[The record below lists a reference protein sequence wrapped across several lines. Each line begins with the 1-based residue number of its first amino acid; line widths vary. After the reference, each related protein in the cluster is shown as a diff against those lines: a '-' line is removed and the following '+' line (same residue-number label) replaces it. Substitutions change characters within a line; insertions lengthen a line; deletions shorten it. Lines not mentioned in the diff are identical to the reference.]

1 MAHVNQGGNT
11 TMLGHW
17 RVVLK
22 QAEESARAGRLD
34 EALAL
39 AARDDVADHRQA
51 VKLRGRWALD
61 LVARAPRRA
70 EADDLDG
77 ALADLDAAANFGVAP
92 DVLAAARLRVAD
104 AAAVQVRDD
113 LDAGEPSRVVDRVE
127 ALAARKVVGP
137 ALRRAREAAEA
148 WRESRAEA
156 RRGEFVHAL
165 ELLERADR
173 LAGEDA
179 REALAAERRDLDA
192 RQRAAAPASD
202 RFYGVLAESPEGWP
216 AILAAAE
223 GLLQAVPEHPAARQA
238 RSRAWRQI
246 GAIGPQDRGLPARPS
261 SAVGAEIRF
270 LDEPTRVAASPRIAA
285 PVRPAP
291 AEPRPRPRQ
300 GGPEGRLL
308 LWADAIGGYLVCL
321 NDEVVL
327 GRAGPDGNADVPLL
341 GDLARRHA
349 VISREGEHYTLR
361 AEQSTFLNGRPIDL
375 APLGDGD
382 VIRLGPTVELE
393 FRRPSP
399 VTATA
404 TLRLL
409 SRHRLPMAVD
419 GVVLMAQSCL
429 IGSTRQCH
437 IDAPKLSQPVVLFR
451 QGEALWCRCPGGF
464 EVDGRPAQ
472 ARAPLTAHSAVTSDG
487 VSFSLEPLEP
497 LRAAAV

>member
-1 MAHVNQGGNT
+1 MVQVNQGGNSI
-11 TMLGHW
+11 MLGHW

-39 AARDDVADHRQA
+39 AARSDVADHRQA
-51 VKLRGRWALD
+51 VKLRGKWALE
-61 LVARAPRRA
+61 LIARAPRRA

-77 ALADLDAAANFGVAP
+77 ALADLDAAATYGAP
-92 DVLAAARLRVAD
+92 LDLLAAARLRVAD
-104 AAAVQVRDD
+104 AASVRVRAD

-127 ALAARKVVGP
+127 ALAARKVSGP
-137 ALRRAREAAEA
+137 ALRRARESAEA
-148 WRESRAEA
+148 WRESRAEG

-173 LAGEDA
+173 LAGDDA
-179 REALAAERRDLDA
+179 RVALAAERRDLDA

-202 RFYGVLAESPEGWP
+202 RFYAVLADSPEGWP

-246 GAIGPQDRGLPARPS
+246 GAIGPQDRGLPPRPS
-261 SAVGAEIRF
+261 SVGGEIRF
-270 LDEPTRVAASPRIAA
+270 LDEPTRVAAPA
-285 PVRPAP
+285 RPNAH
-291 AEPRPRPRQ
+291 EPRSRPRQ
-300 GGPEGRLL
+300 DGPEGRLL
-308 LWADAIGGYLVCL
+308 LWADAIGGFLVCL
-321 NDEVVL
+321 GDEVVL

-349 VISREGEHYTLR
+349 VISRDGEHYTLR
-361 AEQSTFLNGRPIDL
+361 AEQSTFLNGRAID
-375 APLGDGD
+375 ASPLRDGD

-437 IDAPKLSQPVVLFR
+437 IEAPKLRQPVVLFR

-464 EVDGRPAQ
+464 EVDGRPAL
-472 ARAPLTAHSAVTSDG
+472 ARAPLTTRSAVSGDG
-487 VSFSLEPLEP
+487 VSFSLEPLNSQS
-497 LRAAAV
+497 RR